1 MRHAVLG
8 EINRSDYRQAVHN
21 LDNFPKCL
29 APSFTSEIS
38 MPQTYSMTARALHWL
53 TAILIVALIALGV
66 WMTERAAANLWD
78 ALTNTLYGWHKL
90 IGFIVLWLAALR
102 IIVKIRSTKPSYP
115 ASVSPTVIKLA
126 AAGHGALY
134 LLLLIVP
141 LLGWAGVTAFP
152 ALITIGG
159 YHLPA
164 MPGIPKDQAL
174 AKQIFEIHGNLA
186 MVLAILALGHIAA
199 ALHHLVIKKDGV
211 FQRMWPKN

>member
-1 MRHAVLG
+1 
-8 EINRSDYRQAVHN
+8 
-21 LDNFPKCL
+21 
-29 APSFTSEIS
+29 

-90 IGFIVLWLAALR
+90 IGFIVLWLTALR